1 MDLPARDDVGPCVVR
16 QLYTVVTK
24 FLQTVS
30 TVRTSRDRKIDDVPS
45 GTISDTTWN
54 QPVPNHLPL
63 GLDLEF
69 LLPARPGT
77 KTTRCGQGPTAAA
90 PTRFGIT
97 CTAAVAWPHGDRGPT
112 EVSKHHDVIVVGGGI
127 IGLAIAWRAAQSGR
141 LVAVVDPDPGQ
152 GATWAAAGMLAPVS
166 EAHFG
171 EEALAALNLAAAA
184 SWPDFAAQLQAS
196 SGMAVHF
203 RSDGT
208 LLVAGDP
215 SDRVAIDRTL
225 AFYRAI
231 DLPAVRLR
239 ARSCREAE
247 PMLAPGISGGVELPE
262 DHQVDNRAVATALIE
277 ACRAAGVTMVADR
290 VVRVEVDGQPNH
302 ELQVQ
307 GVTLEFGD
315 ALAAPSV
322 VISAGSKS
330 GEVDGLPQ
338 AWRPPV
344 RPVHGV
350 TVRLQARRGVPRL
363 GRTVRALVH
372 GRSCYMVPRDDG
384 GLVLGATMEERGSAL
399 DVPLGGL
406 TDLLA
411 DARRIVPA
419 LDEYSVIE
427 LTPGLRPG
435 SPDNGPIVGTTAVHG
450 LLLATGHYRNGVLLA
465 PATADE
471 VVALLDTQD
480 DRTTVGPSPFDAFRP
495 VRFTEQEAHG

>member
-77 KTTRCGQGPTAAA
+77 KTTRYGQGPTAAA

>member
-77 KTTRCGQGPTAAA
+77 KTTRYGQGPTAAA

-290 VVRVEVDGQPNH
+290 VVRVR
-302 ELQVQ
+302 
-307 GVTLEFGD
+307 
-315 ALAAPSV
+315 
-322 VISAGSKS
+322 
-330 GEVDGLPQ
+330 
-338 AWRPPV
+338 W
-344 RPVHGV
+344 
-350 TVRLQARRGVPRL
+350 
-363 GRTVRALVH
+363 
-372 GRSCYMVPRDDG
+372 
-384 GLVLGATMEERGSAL
+384 
-399 DVPLGGL
+399 
-406 TDLLA
+406 
-411 DARRIVPA
+411 
-419 LDEYSVIE
+419 
-427 LTPGLRPG
+427 
-435 SPDNGPIVGTTAVHG
+435 
-450 LLLATGHYRNGVLLA
+450 TGN
-465 PATADE
+465 
-471 VVALLDTQD
+471 
-480 DRTTVGPSPFDAFRP
+480 RTTSCRCRV
-495 VRFTEQEAHG
+495 